1 MRNAANEL
9 RFSEAEGE
17 LSLSDNE
24 KVSDITVSGDGSWQ
38 KKRVTPRSVALS
50 QFLPVTLGNVSIIE
64 FFPKH
69 VFPVNHRRSEK
80 KLSQNCTK
88 IFLTLMTAL

>member
-1 MRNAANEL
+1 MQNAANKL
-9 RFSEAEGE
+9 RFSEAKGE
-17 LSLSDNE
+17 LSVSDNE

-38 KKRVTPRSVALS
+38 KRVTPRLVALS
-50 QFLPVTLGNVSIIE
+50 QLLPVTLGNVSIIE

-69 VFPVNHRRSEK
+69 VVSVNHRRSKK
-80 KLSQNCTK
+80 KLNQNCTK